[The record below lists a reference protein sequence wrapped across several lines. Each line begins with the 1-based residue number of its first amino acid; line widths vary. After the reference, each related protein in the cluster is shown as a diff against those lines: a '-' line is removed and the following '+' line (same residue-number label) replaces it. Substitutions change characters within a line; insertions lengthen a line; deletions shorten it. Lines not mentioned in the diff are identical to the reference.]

1 MRRLAVVPCALAF
14 VLAASACAP
23 HRAPP
28 ERTLRLAFSERLNSL
43 DPIYLSGANG
53 SAIDALAFSFL
64 LRPRPDGTLVPDIAL
79 AEPTLGNGGIARDG
93 RTITY
98 HLKRGVRWQDGAP
111 LTSADVAFTIRA
123 LQNPRNTIGSRDPYD
138 RIERVETPDV
148 ATLRVRV
155 RTPDAAIVGLLL
167 TPDTNAAILPSH
179 LLARYASLDRVPFA
193 SMPLGSGPYRVTRW
207 TRGASVRF
215 EADRD
220 YFAGTP
226 HLPALELRYVPDTT
240 TTLVQLRT
248 GELDGVLGADPALFA
263 RYRELPD
270 ARVTNVPYTGAT
282 ALVFNVERAPL
293 ASRTMRRALAMAVDA
308 ATLARETYRGAVPAS
323 DASRGLFSYADDP
336 AAPWPRFDP
345 AAASRALDK
354 LGWTRASS
362 GVRRKDGRDLEL
374 RTIFSN
380 ASVANGTAAVL
391 LQQQFARAGVRLV
404 LQPFLATQLYAT
416 AMDGGPL
423 ARGRFDVALVAY
435 SANVDPDETW
445 LVACRERAP
454 QGFDWAR
461 YCSADADAF
470 SHEASRAF
478 DRHRRITL
486 VRALERT
493 VATDVPFLPLWR
505 SREIDV
511 LPRELAG
518 FEPNGALPYASAS
531 NWRFLP
537 AH

>member
-28 ERTLRLAFSERLNSL
+28 ERTLRLAFAERLNSL

-79 AEPTLGNGGIARDG
+79 AEPTLVNGGIARDG

-98 HLKRGVRWQDGAP
+98 HLRRGVRWQDGAP

-123 LQNPRNTIGSRDPYD
+123 LQSPRNTIGSRDPYD

-148 ATLRVRV
+148 ATVRVRV

-193 SMPLGSGPYRVTRW
+193 SMPVGSGPYRVTRW

-282 ALVFNVERAPL
+282 TLVFNMERAPL
-293 ASRTMRRALAMAVDA
+293 VSRTMRRALAMAVDA
-308 ATLARETYRGAVPAS
+308 ATLARQTYRGAVPAS

-336 AAPWPRFDP
+336 AAPWPRFDA

-374 RTIFSN
+374 RMAFSN
-380 ASVANGTAAVL
+380 ASAAMGTAAVL
-391 LQQQFARAGVRLV
+391 LQEQFARAGIRLA
-404 LQPFLATQLYAT
+404 LQPYLATQFYAT
-416 AMDGGPL
+416 AADGGPL
-423 ARGRFDVALVAY
+423 ARGRFDIALVAY
-435 SANVDPDETW
+435 SADVDPDETW

-454 QGFDWAR
+454 SGFNWAR
-461 YCSADADAF
+461 YCNAEADALLRD
-470 SHEASRAF
+470 ASRTF
-478 DRHRRITL
+478 GRLRRIAV
-486 VRALERT
+486 VRRLERT
-493 VATDVPFLPLWR
+493 VATDVPFLPLWQ

-511 LPRELAG
+511 VPRALAG
-518 FEPNGALPYASAS
+518 FEPNGALPYAGAPR
-531 NWRFLP
+531 W
-537 AH
+537 